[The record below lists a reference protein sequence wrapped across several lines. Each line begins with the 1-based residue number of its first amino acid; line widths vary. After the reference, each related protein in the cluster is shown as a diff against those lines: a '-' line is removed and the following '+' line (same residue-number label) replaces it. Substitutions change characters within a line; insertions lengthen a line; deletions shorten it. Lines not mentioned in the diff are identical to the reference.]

1 MYRFLILNF
10 QAAVVWL
17 KKGECLNS
25 LGRLEEAAVAY
36 ARVVTLAPNHL
47 DARLLLASLH
57 QQLGR
62 PNKALEVL
70 SGKQEQLI
78 PLKAGFHLRRSR
90 SRMCIVKHRAIR
102 YRESQSDVERSEIPI
117 SPLIPSLMINEIRQS
132 RKQKRKNKPITM
144 LDSRPCDSLVR
155 FLFGQLTVSAMYNK
169 LRSCGKKAKRI
180 NR

>member
-1 MYRFLILNF
+1 MYYQTSSYLVILYRFSIVNF

-47 DARLLLASLH
+47 DARLFLASLH

-70 SGKQEQLI
+70 SGKQEPLI
-78 PLKAGFHLRRSR
+78 PLKAGLRLCLRRSR
-90 SRMCIVKHRAIR
+90 SQMCIVKHRAIR
-102 YRESQSDVERSEIPI
+102 SRES
-117 SPLIPSLMINEIRQS
+117 
-132 RKQKRKNKPITM
+132 
-144 LDSRPCDSLVR
+144 
-155 FLFGQLTVSAMYNK
+155 
-169 LRSCGKKAKRI
+169 
-180 NR
+180 